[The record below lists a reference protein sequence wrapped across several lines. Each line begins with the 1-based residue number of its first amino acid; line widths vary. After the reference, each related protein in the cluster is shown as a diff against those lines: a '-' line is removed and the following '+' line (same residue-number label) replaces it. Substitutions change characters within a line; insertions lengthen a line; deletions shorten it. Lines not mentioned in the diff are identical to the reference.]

1 MTSTE
6 DDDPYAQI
14 ARLHSANLQAAEYG
28 LALID
33 EKKNLEI
40 QHIELENQHELLKLE
55 CEQLKS
61 QLKTIQANKREET
74 LKGETNEETLLHEQ
88 QTREEYLMKEIT
100 RHEHELRSL
109 KHDNERLFT
118 ENEKISLNCQE
129 LTERI
134 HELDELKVKLKY
146 ELKETKAQEQRLID
160 ANTEL
165 EEDNVALQQ
174 QVQKLRENL
183 IDFDGLKHENK
194 QLQENIDDL
203 NRSMKELESLKA
215 IAESQLIELHNNL
228 RDEREQKHIY
238 KQQLDH
244 RIQQESRRNLDTLR
258 MTLNGHSGTHTD
270 DDYIIEGD
278 EDDIED
284 DDTSRVPSSTEYS
297 DMLEN
302 DQQEQQPVGNLFSE
316 IHGNEIRKLELEC
329 IQLSQTKSSLDNQLL
344 IINEKTKILS
354 HKVQHL
360 VDIIL
365 PNKPNSS
372 ESNSDD
378 TNNLLLIALD
388 SIEQIDSIINKNL
401 HLFNGDQDLLK
412 KKSDE
417 QEHFIIK
424 LKQDNN
430 TLMKQCNDSQTLFSK
445 NFDYLMHLSEEFG
458 TINKYI
464 YNSIGLS
471 VPTNDFE
478 TRKQQLLNSNNKIID
493 PSINQQILDILQEQV
508 KQFRQSFDHVLT
520 NVKQQ
525 PKEQLSTSETA
536 ISPNELPNDTKELQD
551 QIIKLRSLLTTKREQ
566 IGTLRTVLKANKQT
580 AEVAL
585 ANLKSK
591 YENEKLIVT
600 ETMSK
605 LRNELKSL
613 KEDAATFASLRAMFA
628 ARCDEYVTQLDE
640 LQRQVHAAEEE
651 KKTLNSLLRMAIEQK
666 LALTQKLEDL
676 EMDNERVTTTVTTPK
691 RTNNLN
697 ANLPSTMTTTPVSAG
712 SPLGLLTTTSHNNHN
727 MNNNNSSANNNNNNN
742 NNSANQNTGNNVQ
755 TQEIRRGRFIPP
767 RVRQHKAFTTT
778 NSQAPPSSKWG
789 H

>member
-6 DDDPYAQI
+6 DEDPYAQI
-14 ARLHSANLQAAEYG
+14 AKLHSANLQAAEYG

-33 EKKNLEI
+33 EKKVLEL
-40 QHIELENQHELLKLE
+40 QHKELENEHELLKLE
-55 CEQLKS
+55 FEQLKI
-61 QLKTIQANKREET
+61 QLKTLQANKREET
-74 LKGETNEETLLHEQ
+74 LKGETNEETLLNEK
-88 QTREEYLMKEIT
+88 QTREKYLMEEIA
-100 RHEHELRSL
+100 RHEHELRLL
-109 KHDNERLFT
+109 KHDNERLQT
-118 ENEKISLNCQE
+118 ENEKISLNYQE
-129 LTERI
+129 LTDRI

-194 QLQENIDDL
+194 QLQENIDDVH
-203 NRSMKELESLKA
+203 RMMKELESLKG

-258 MTLNGHSGTHTD
+258 MTLNGHSSTHTD
-270 DDYIIEGD
+270 DDYLIEGD
-278 EDDIED
+278 DDIE
-284 DDTSRVPSSTEYS
+284 DDTSRVPSSTDYS
-297 DMLEN
+297 DMLDN

-329 IQLSQTKSSLDNQLL
+329 LQLAQIKSSLDNQLL
-344 IINEKTKILS
+344 TINEKTKILS
-354 HKVQHL
+354 HKIQHL
-360 VDIIL
+360 MDIIL
-365 PNKPNSS
+365 PNKQISS
-372 ESNSDD
+372 EPISDD
-378 TNNLLLIALD
+378 TDHLLVTALD

-417 QEHFIIK
+417 QENLIMK

-430 TLMKQCNDSQTLFSK
+430 ILMKQCNDTQILFSK
-445 NFDYLMHLSEEFG
+445 NHDNLMNLSEELG
-458 TINKYI
+458 TLHNYL
-464 YNSIGLS
+464 YTSIGLS
-471 VPTNDFE
+471 NSTNDLE

-493 PSINQQILDILQEQV
+493 PSINQHILDILQEQV
-508 KQFRQSFDHVLT
+508 KQFKQSFDHILSHI
-520 NVKQQ
+520 KQQ
-525 PKEQLSTSETA
+525 SKEQLSNNENINPA
-536 ISPNELPNDTKELQD
+536 NELPNDTKELQD

-676 EMDNERVTTTVTTPK
+676 EMDNERAHNTVTVSK
-691 RTNNLN
+691 RTHH
-697 ANLPSTMTTTPVSAG
+697 ANTNISSSILTSSVSSG
-712 SPLGLLTTTSHNNHN
+712 SPLGLLTTASV
-727 MNNNNSSANNNNNNN
+727 NNNNNTN
-742 NNSANQNTGNNVQ
+742 ANQNTGS
-755 TQEIRRGRFIPP
+755 TQETRRGRFIPP
-767 RVRQHKAFTTT
+767 RVRQHKSFSSPS
-778 NSQAPPSSKWG
+778 SQTPTSSKWG

>member
-1 MTSTE
+1 MTTTE
-6 DDDPYAQI
+6 DEDPYIQI
-14 ARLHSANLQAAEYG
+14 AKLHSANLQAAEYG

-33 EKKNLEI
+33 EKKVLEL
-40 QHIELENQHELLKLE
+40 QHKELENEHELLKLE
-55 CEQLKS
+55 FEQLKT
-61 QLKTIQANKREET
+61 QLKTLQVNKREAT
-74 LKGETNEETLLHEQ
+74 LKGETNEETLLHEKLA
-88 QTREEYLMKEIT
+88 REKYLTEEIV
-100 RHEHELRSL
+100 RHEHELRLL
-109 KHDNERLFT
+109 KHDNERLHT
-118 ENEKISLNCQE
+118 ENEKFSVNCQE

-134 HELDELKVKLKY
+134 HEFDELKVKLKY

-183 IDFDGLKHENK
+183 VDFDGLKHENK

-203 NRSMKELESLKA
+203 HRMMKELESLKA
-215 IAESQLIELHNNL
+215 IAESQLIELHNSL

-244 RIQQESRRNLDTLR
+244 RIQQESRRNLDSLR
-258 MTLNGHSGTHTD
+258 MTLNGHSSTHTD
-270 DDYIIEGD
+270 DDYLIEGD
-278 EDDIED
+278 DDIED

-297 DMLEN
+297 DTFEN

-329 IQLSQTKSSLDNQLL
+329 LQLSQIKSSLDNQLL
-344 IINEKTKILS
+344 TINEKTKILS
-354 HKVQHL
+354 HKIQHL
-360 VDIIL
+360 MDIVI
-365 PNKPNSS
+365 PNKQLST

-378 TNNLLLIALD
+378 TDNLLVKALE
-388 SIEQIDSIINKNL
+388 SIEQIDSIVHKNL

-417 QEHFIIK
+417 QENFIIK

-430 TLMKQCNDSQTLFSK
+430 ILMKQCNDSQTLFSK
-445 NFDYLMHLSEEFG
+445 THDNLMALSEELE
-458 TINKYI
+458 TLHKYI
-464 YNSIGLS
+464 YTSNGLS
-471 VPTNDFE
+471 TSMNDFE
-478 TRKQQLLNSNNKIID
+478 IRKQQLLNSNNKIID
-493 PSINQQILDILQEQV
+493 PLINQQLLEILQEQV
-508 KQFRQSFDHVLT
+508 KQLKQSFDHILSKT
-520 NVKQQ
+520 KQQ
-525 PKEQLSTSETA
+525 SRDQSSNIENIPPT
-536 ISPNELPNDTKELQD
+536 NELPNDTKELQD
-551 QIIKLRSLLTTKREQ
+551 QIIKIRSLLTTKREQ

-676 EMDNERVTTTVTTPK
+676 EMDNERAHTTVSVSK
-691 RTNNLN
+691 RSNNLN
-697 ANLPSTMTTTPVSAG
+697 NNPSSATATSPVSSG
-712 SPLGLLTTTSHNNHN
+712 PTLGLSTTASINNTNINHN
-727 MNNNNSSANNNNNNN
+727 ISNN
-742 NNSANQNTGNNVQ
+742 GPI
-755 TQEIRRGRFIPP
+755 QELRRGRFIPP
-767 RVRQHKAFTTT
+767 RVRQQKSFPNTSPQTPT
-778 NSQAPPSSKWG
+778 SSKWG

>member
-6 DDDPYAQI
+6 DEDPYAQI
-14 ARLHSANLQAAEYG
+14 ARLRSANTQAAEYG

-33 EKKNLEI
+33 EKNLLESK
-40 QHIELENQHELLKLE
+40 HRDLENQHELLKLE
-55 CEQLKS
+55 YEQLKS
-61 QLKTIQANKREET
+61 QLKTFQAHKREET
-74 LKGETNEETLLHEQ
+74 LKGETNEETLLHEK
-88 QTREEYLMKEIT
+88 QTREEYMMREIT
-100 RHEHELRSL
+100 RHEHDLRAL
-109 KHDNERLFT
+109 KHDNERLQT
-118 ENEKISLNCQE
+118 ENEKITATCQE
-129 LTERI
+129 LTDRI

-146 ELKETKAQEQRLID
+146 ELKESKAQEQRLID

-165 EEDNVALQQ
+165 EEDNVTLQQ

-194 QLQENIDDL
+194 QLQENIDDVH
-203 NRSMKELESLKA
+203 RMMKELESLKS
-215 IAESQLIELHNNL
+215 ISESQIIELHNSL

-244 RIQQESRRNLDTLR
+244 RIQQETLRNLDSLR
-258 MTLNGHSGTHTD
+258 MTLNGHNGTHVD
-270 DDYIIEGD
+270 DDYLIEGD
-278 EDDIED
+278 DDIED

-329 IQLSQTKSSLDNQLL
+329 VQLSQIKSSLDNQLL
-344 IINEKTKILS
+344 TIKEKTKILS
-354 HKVQHL
+354 HKTQHMIE
-360 VDIIL
+360 IIS
-365 PNKPNSS
+365 PNKSQIP
-372 ESNSDD
+372 ESISDD
-378 TNNLLLIALD
+378 ANQLLSITLD
-388 SIEQIDSIINKNL
+388 SIEQLDAIINKNL

-412 KKSDE
+412 KKSDD
-417 QEHFIIK
+417 QENTIMK

-430 TLMKQCNDSQTLFSK
+430 VLMKQCNDSQTLFTK
-445 NFDYLMHLSEEFG
+445 NHDYLMNLSEELE
-458 TINKYI
+458 TLYKYF
-464 YNSIGLS
+464 YTSVGLTA
-471 VPTNDFE
+471 PTTDFE
-478 TRKQQLLNSNNKIID
+478 TRKQQILNSNNKIID
-493 PSINQQILDILQEQV
+493 PSVNQQLSEVLQEQV
-508 KQFRQSFDHVLT
+508 KHFRQSFDQVLHQL
-520 NVKQQ
+520 KHQG
-525 PKEQLSTSETA
+525 KENSSNNETTS
-536 ISPNELPNDTKELQD
+536 SSNELPNDTKELQD

-676 EMDNERVTTTVTTPK
+676 EMDNERVHTTVATPK
-691 RTNNLN
+691 RTNNLS
-697 ANLPSTMTTTPVSAG
+697 ATLSTASATTPTTSG
-712 SPLGLLTTTSHNNHN
+712 SPMGLLTTVSNTATNN
-727 MNNNNSSANNNNNNN
+727 MVNNN
-742 NNSANQNTGNNVQ
+742 QNVGNNGQ
-755 TQEIRRGRFIPP
+755 SQEQRRGRFIPP
-767 RVRQHKAFTTT
+767 RGRQHKAFTSPTSHT
-778 NSQAPPSSKWG
+778 PPSSKWG

>member
-6 DDDPYAQI
+6 DEDPYAQI

-33 EKKNLEI
+33 EKKLLELK
-40 QHIELENQHELLKLE
+40 HNDLENQHELLKLE
-55 CEQLKS
+55 YEQLKS
-61 QLKTIQANKREET
+61 QLKTFQAHKREET
-74 LKGETNEETLLHEQ
+74 LKGETNEETLLHEK

-100 RHEHELRSL
+100 RYEHDLRVL
-109 KHDNERLFT
+109 KHDNERLQLD
-118 ENEKISLNCQE
+118 NEKMSSTFQE
-129 LTERI
+129 LTDRI

-165 EEDNVALQQ
+165 EDDNVALQQ

-194 QLQENIDDL
+194 QLQENIDDVH
-203 NRSMKELESLKA
+203 RMMKELESLKA
-215 IAESQLIELHNNL
+215 IAESQLIELHNSL

-244 RIQQESRRNLDTLR
+244 RIQQESRRNLDSLR
-258 MTLNGHSGTHTD
+258 MTLNGLGGTHTD
-270 DDYIIEGD
+270 DDYLIEGD
-278 EDDIED
+278 DDEIED

-329 IQLSQTKSSLDNQLL
+329 VQLSQIKSSLDNQLL

-354 HKVQHL
+354 HKTQHL
-360 VDIIL
+360 MEIIS
-365 PNKPNSS
+365 PNKSQTS

-378 TNNLLLIALD
+378 TNDLLTITLD
-388 SIEQIDSIINKNL
+388 SIEQLDVIINKNL

-412 KKSDE
+412 KKSDD
-417 QEHFIIK
+417 QENQIIK
-424 LKQDNN
+424 LKQDTNV
-430 TLMKQCNDSQTLFSK
+430 LMKQCNDSQTLFNK
-445 NFDYLMHLSEEFG
+445 NNDYLLNLSEELE
-458 TINKYI
+458 TLYKYFFT
-464 YNSIGLS
+464 SLGLS
-471 VPTNDFE
+471 APANDFE
-478 TRKQQLLNSNNKIID
+478 GRKQQLLNSNNKIID
-493 PSINQQILDILQEQV
+493 PSINQQLLEILQEQV
-508 KQFRQSFDHVLT
+508 KQFRQSFDHVLQQM
-520 NVKQQ
+520 KQK
-525 PKEQLSTSETA
+525 PKEHSSTNETT
-536 ISPNELPNDTKELQD
+536 SSTNELPNDTKELQD

-676 EMDNERVTTTVTTPK
+676 EMDNERAHTTVTVPK
-691 RTNNLN
+691 RTNNLSHTLSL
-697 ANLPSTMTTTPVSAG
+697 ASAITPTSTG
-712 SPLGLLTTTSHNNHN
+712 STIGLLTTVPNTNTSNSSSNNNVNNNHN
-727 MNNNNSSANNNNNNN
+727 NNSNNIMN
-742 NNSANQNTGNNVQ
+742 ANQLVGNNGQ
-755 TQEIRRGRFIPP
+755 SQEGRRGRFIPP
-767 RVRQHKAFTTT
+767 RMM
-778 NSQAPPSSKWG
+778 QALASNRNQQLQNKR
-789 H
+789 